1 MVIRKYQPCDC
12 KALAELF
19 YHTVHTVNARDYT
32 KEQLDVWATG
42 KEDLEKWNQSFQEHY
57 SIVAVDDAILVGFGD
72 IDNTGYLDR
81 LYVHTKYQGKGVAT
95 AICDRLEQTVR
106 GKVVTHAS
114 ITAKPFFEKRG
125 YRVIKKQQVERKGI
139 FLVNFVMV
147 LTAGIGSTLRE
158 TGGRV

>member
-1 MVIRKYQPCDC
+1 MLIRKYQPRDC

-42 KEDLEKWNQSFQEHY
+42 KVDLEKWNQSFQEHY
-57 SIVAVDDAILVGFGD
+57 SIVAVDDEILVGFGD

-125 YRVIKKQQVERKGI
+125 YRVIKKQQVEREGI
-139 FLVNFVMV
+139 FLINFVM
-147 LTAGIGSTLRE
+147 E
-158 TGGRV
+158 KE